1 VANPVIT
8 ATDTSFDSLISSAS
22 QPIVVDFWAPWCQPC
37 LRVSPVL
44 EALAEER
51 PDGLTVAKVNVDDEP
66 ALAGRFGIQSIPTL
80 IRFDGGKETRRV
92 IGAYPKAQIISQLGL
107 DA

>member
-1 VANPVIT
+1 MENPVIT
-8 ATDTSFDSLISSAS
+8 ATDTSFDTLISSAS
-22 QPIVVDFWAPWCQPC
+22 KPIVVDFWAPWCQPC

-51 PDGLTVAKVNVDDEP
+51 PNALTVAKVNVDEEP

-92 IGAYPKAQIISQLGL
+92 IGAYPKPQIISQLGL